1 MIKIS
6 KCEIVKFL
14 DSIIKPFIRD
24 KYNIKV
30 FTEVS
35 PRLFVKSQLLI

>member
-1 MIKIS
+1 MIEIS
-6 KCEIVKFL
+6 KCEVVELL

-30 FTEVS
+30 FTELS
-35 PRLFVKSQLLI
+35 PRLFVRSQLSI